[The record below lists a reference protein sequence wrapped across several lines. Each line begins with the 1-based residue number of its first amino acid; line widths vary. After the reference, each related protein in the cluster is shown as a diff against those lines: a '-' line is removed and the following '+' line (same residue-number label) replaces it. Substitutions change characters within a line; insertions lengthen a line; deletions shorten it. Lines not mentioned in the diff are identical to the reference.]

1 LRESG
6 NASFIEQLSSD
17 PEVPAQVVPCLEEQ
31 IQKFSDEELQSFFV
45 ESDSSVAEELFG
57 PCFGQ

>member
-1 LRESG
+1 MTNTEGGGRAAHG
-6 NASFIEQLSSD
+6 R
-17 PEVPAQVVPCLEEQ
+17 LEEQ
-31 IQKFSDEELQSFFV
+31 IQTFSDEQLQSFFV